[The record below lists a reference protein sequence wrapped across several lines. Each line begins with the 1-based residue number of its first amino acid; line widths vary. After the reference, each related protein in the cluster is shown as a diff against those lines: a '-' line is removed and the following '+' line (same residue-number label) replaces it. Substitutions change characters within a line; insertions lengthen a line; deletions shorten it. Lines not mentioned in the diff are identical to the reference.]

1 MRKRLGLLLAAGMSV
16 VAASA
21 TALPAA
27 ASPSDT
33 TAPLTSLLITKSPG
47 IATSRTVAVTQVTL
61 ECEPTGGTHPTA
73 QAACDALIAVNG
85 DFAKLPP
92 VRGVFCVTVWDPVTV
107 RVTGVWRQK
116 PVTFTR
122 TYSNDCDAAVSSD
135 NVFRF

>member
-1 MRKRLGLLLAAGMSV
+1 MRKRLGLLFAAGMAAAV
-16 VAASA
+16 ASA
-21 TALPAA
+21 TALPAV

-33 TAPLTSLLITKSPG
+33 TAPLTSLLITKSHL
-47 IATSRTVAVTQVTL
+47 IATSRTAAASQVTL
-61 ECEPTGGTHPTA
+61 DCEPTGGTHPTA

-92 VRGVFCVTVWDPVTV
+92 ATGVFCLAVWDPVTV
-107 RVTGVWRQK
+107 SVTGVWRQK